1 MSKDTIGAE
10 ALFLESNRL
19 RSAGQALEAE
29 TSLRRALT
37 LAPNLAE
44 IHANLALLLEE
55 RGALTEAEDHYRQ
68 ALALKPEQTQTLL
81 NFGALL
87 ATQKRFTEAEDAYRQ
102 ALAITPDSPAALS
115 NLGVLLASLK
125 REEEAE
131 ACYRRALALAP
142 DYRKAAF
149 NLAYLLLRQGRY
161 EEGWLRLESRDWYAP
176 LENYLRCPR
185 WQGEAL
191 AGKSLLIGFEA
202 GHGDMIQLCRY
213 AALAKAQGAARV
225 AVLCHPGLV
234 TLFAAM
240 TAVDEAIAVDAP
252 FPADGWDYW
261 SPPLSLPFHFKTR
274 LDTIPA
280 PLPYLSAT
288 AERIGHWADRLG
300 PRREALRVGLVW
312 QGNPR
317 FENDADRSLSSLS
330 LLAPLGQV
338 PGIHL
343 ISLQKGRGEGEAA
356 HPPAGMEI
364 ADFGSRCVDF
374 ADTAALVM
382 NLDLVIAVDTAV
394 AHLTGALGKPC
405 WLLLP
410 DYQTDWRW
418 LKDRKDSPWYPGVMR
433 LFRQPAGGGWEAV
446 VEQVKEALA
455 DLAAAKA

>member
-1 MSKDTIGAE
+1 MSKNAVNAE
-10 ALFLESNRL
+10 TLFLESNRL
-19 RSAGQALEAE
+19 RGAGKALEAE
-29 TSLRRALT
+29 ASLRRALA

-55 RGALTEAEDHYRQ
+55 RGALAEAEDHYRQ
-68 ALALKPEQTQTLL
+68 ALALKPEQPQARL
-81 NFGALL
+81 NFGAFL
-87 ATQKRFTEAEDAYRQ
+87 AIQKRFAEAEDVYRQ

-185 WQGEAL
+185 WQGEPL

-202 GHGDMIQLCRY
+202 GHGDMIQFCRY

-225 AVLCHPGLV
+225 SVLCHPGLV
-234 TLFAAM
+234 ALFAAM
-240 TAVDEAIAVDAP
+240 AAVDEAIAVDAP

-280 PLPYLSAT
+280 QLPYLFAR
-288 AERIGHWADRLG
+288 AERITHWADLLG

-317 FENDADRSLSSLS
+317 FENDAERSLASLA

-338 PGIHL
+338 PDLRL
-343 ISLQKGRGEGEAA
+343 ISLQKGRGEEEAA
-356 HPPAGMEI
+356 NPPASMEI
-364 ADFGSRCVDF
+364 TDFGSHCADF

-382 NLDLVIAVDTAV
+382 NLDLVVAVDTAV

-418 LKDRKDSPWYPGVMR
+418 LKEGKDSPWYPGVMR
-433 LFRQPAGGGWEAV
+433 LFRQPAGGGWETV
-446 VEQVKEALA
+446 IEQVAKALA
-455 DLAAAKA
+455 DWVAEKT